1 MSWPTN
7 NGSSNYAK
15 LPTAERDDDND
26 PFLKRQM
33 SSLRQ
38 QKQEQDDNLS
48 ILGDSV
54 ERLGQLSLSI
64 SKEIDSQ
71 NVMLDDLSD
80 EVDTAKDTA
89 DMLTKK
95 TEELVKAAGGK
106 QQFCIILILSAIL
119 IVLTLLVLYT

>member
-7 NGSSNYAK
+7 NSSGNYAK
-15 LPTAERDDDND
+15 LPTAERDNDND

-38 QKQEQDDNLS
+38 QKQEQDENLS

-106 QQFCIILILSAIL
+106 QQFCIILILTAIL